1 MNIIILGPPGSGKGT
16 QAEKIADRYGI
27 PHISTGDIFR
37 AAKEKETDIGKQIKE
52 RMVKGVLISDEI
64 TIKLVE
70 MRLKETDCTEGFIL
84 DGFPRTIEQA
94 EALDSMIEL
103 GFVVVLDVPDDVIIE
118 RISKR
123 RICAR
128 CKSPANKGG
137 KCEKCGGE
145 LIQRSDD
152 TPEGIKKRLAVYK
165 EQTQPLLEYYKP
177 RDITHIIDGNRPVEE
192 IFKDIIKV
200 LGEQLP

>member
-1 MNIIILGPPGSGKGT
+1 MNIIIFGPPGSGKGT
-16 QAEKIADRYGI
+16 QAEKVAERYGI
-27 PHISTGDIFR
+27 PHISTGDMFR
-37 AAKEKETDIGKQIKE
+37 AAMEQETDIGKQIKE
-52 RMVKGVLISDEI
+52 RMAKGILISDEI

-94 EALDSMIEL
+94 EALDEMIEL

-123 RICAR
+123 KTCAK
-128 CKSPANKGG
+128 CKSPTNKGD
-137 KCEKCGGE
+137 KCEKCSGE

-165 EQTQPLLEYYKP
+165 DQTQPLLEYYKP
-177 RDITHIIDGNRPVEE
+177 RDMTHIIDGNRSVEE

-200 LGEQLP
+200 LGE